1 MEAYFDNSATTR
13 VFDSV
18 RDIVVKTMTEDY
30 GNPSAKHRKGME
42 AEQYVRQAA
51 ADIAKTLKVR
61 DKEILFTSGGTES
74 NNMALIGTAM
84 ANQRAGKHIISTRIE
99 HASVY
104 NPLAYLEQQGFEV
117 TYLSVDSQGHISL
130 EELEAAIRPDTIL
143 VSIMYVNNEVGAIEP
158 VEQIASLIH
167 GKNPAILFHVDAI
180 QAYGKL
186 TIRPK
191 KQGIDLLSVS
201 AHKIHGPKGVGFLY
215 IDEKVKIRPLLYG
228 GGQQKDM
235 RSGTENVPGIAG
247 MGRAARE
254 IYTDHQQKVE
264 YITGLKDYMTDRMA
278 SLPGV
283 TVNSRKGMESAP
295 QIVSASFQGV
305 RSEVL
310 LHALED
316 KGIYV
321 SSGSACSSNHPA
333 ISGTLKAIGVRQELL
348 DSTLRFSFGVFN
360 TKKMQ
365 YQSFLIK
372 YAEIGTKG
380 KNRYMFEDA
389 LIKQIRYALKSVEG
403 QFDVTKESGRIY
415 VKAETDYDYDDAVEA
430 LKRVFGIADICPMVQ
445 IEDKDY
451 ENLKQHVVEYMDQ
464 VYPDKNITFKVNARR
479 GDKQYPVTSEQI
491 NRDIHAAAV
500 RRHRQPGGRLHDCQ
514 ERREDRRSVFPC
526 PALYQRT
533 GKAEGGGPGK
543 PGGQIR
549 GPHQSPCGEF
559 HGHPALYL

>member
-143 VSIMYVNNEVGAIEP
+143 VSIMYVNNEIGAVEP
-158 VEQIASLIH
+158 VEEIAKRIKK
-167 GKNPAILFHVDAI
+167 KNPAILFHVDAI
-180 QAYGKL
+180 QAYGKFV
-186 TIRPK
+186 IRPK
-191 KQGIDLLSVS
+191 RQGIDLLSVS
-201 AHKIHGPKGVGFLY
+201 GHKIHAPKGIGFLY
-215 IDEKVKIRPLLYG
+215 VDSRVKIKPLIYG
-228 GGQQKDM
+228 GGQQRGM

-247 MGRAARE
+247 LGEAARE
-254 IYTDHQQKVE
+254 MYQNHGEKMKQLYE
-264 YITGLKDYMTDRMA
+264 LKDYMIKRLDEVEGT
-278 SLPGV
+278 
-283 TVNSRKGMESAP
+283 TVNSLLGELSAP
-295 QIVSASFQGV
+295 QIVSASFSGV

-333 ISGTLKAIGVRQELL
+333 VSGTLKGIGVKQELL

-360 TKKMQ
+360 TKNEVD
-365 YQSFLIK
+365 ICI
-372 YAEIGTKG
+372 A
-380 KNRYMFEDA
+380 
-389 LIKQIRYALKSVEG
+389 ALKELLPV
-403 QFDVTKESGRIY
+403 
-415 VKAETDYDYDDAVEA
+415 
-430 LKRVFGIADICPMVQ
+430 L
-445 IEDKDY
+445 
-451 ENLKQHVVEYMDQ
+451 
-464 VYPDKNITFKVNARR
+464 RR
-479 GDKQYPVTSEQI
+479 
-491 NRDIHAAAV
+491 
-500 RRHRQPGGRLHDCQ
+500 
-514 ERREDRRSVFPC
+514 
-526 PALYQRT
+526 YQR
-533 GKAEGGGPGK
+533 G
-543 PGGQIR
+543 
-549 GPHQSPCGEF
+549 
-559 HGHPALYL
+559 